1 MKRYLIHFILLSS
14 LMDYCFFKRLSSF
27 LWQII
32 FKDSMNSLFLEL
44 RINDKKNLFHIE
56 KYLGKNRI

>member
-14 LMDYCFFKRLSSF
+14 LMDYRFFKRLNSF
-27 LWQII
+27 LWQIV